1 MKTKSANRVLVSA
14 VVVLFILGLSFT
26 GTLLTAG
33 PSSLPE
39 GPADDRPYVNKQGD
53 QELAYLLVRLELRT
67 RGVIAGHYGR
77 SQSPVPGVDT
87 LYQRSLAKN
96 LILPAAVADG
106 IFADEVPHATGGR
119 AWVKMVVDEPRNP
132 NNAGDDVALEMLAE
146 MKKSATLTE
155 RITPEAYYYGEP
167 ITASGACLRC
177 HGEPRG
183 QPDPSFP
190 QYQKNGWRD
199 GQTVGAVIARV
210 APSK

>member
-1 MKTKSANRVLVSA
+1 MKTKSAKQVVIIAVL
-14 VVVLFILGLSFT
+14 VLFILNLSFT

-39 GPADDRPYVNKQGD
+39 RPADDRPYIKKQGD

-77 SQSPVPGVDT
+77 SQSPVPGVDR

-96 LILPAAVADG
+96 LILPAAVADR

-132 NNAGDDVALEMLAE
+132 HNRGDDVALEMLAE
-146 MKKSATLTE
+146 MKKSATFAE
-155 RITPEAYYYGEP
+155 RTIPEAYYYGEP
-167 ITASGACLRC
+167 IIADETCLRC

-190 QYQKNGWRD
+190 QYQKNGWRP